1 MSIWLGI
8 VLIFAWDEVTLE
20 VDLLVES
27 ILAVDEASSL
37 LNTVPLLGTLAIA
50 MSPPLILSET
60 LLLIM
65 LRFRDL
71 SSESETIWM
80 GSWLGVALVP

>member
-37 LNTVPLLGTLAIA
+37 LNTIPLLGTLAIA
-50 MSPPLILSET
+50 MSPPLRLSET

-71 SSESETIWM
+71 SSKSETI
-80 GSWLGVALVP
+80 